1 MDLEMC
7 RRPGGGVDPE
17 TPKRSSDNSNK
28 VATLRWGGTSSHRD
42 GVGWMST
49 WCWSSSVGID
59 RRGDELR
66 RRYVLFDGDIRITRK
81 NRTG

>member
-17 TPKRSSDNSNK
+17 TPKRSSDNNNK
-28 VATLRWGGTSSHRD
+28 VATLRWGGLDLDVVLGSS
-42 GVGWMST
+42 M
-49 WCWSSSVGID
+49 GID
-59 RRGDELR
+59 RRGDELQ